1 MHRKRKKQRCLY
13 SALLAFLLLFTSI
26 GSVFAAENP
35 APEESF
41 LEEEVFQSEPEEPVE
56 EEPLFEEEPVEGD
69 TSGEEEP
76 FLEEEPSGDA
86 PLFEELPPAEEE
98 PPVAPEE
105 EESTEDLS
113 DGSAELFADGGNG
126 AHIKYENGFHYI
138 WDETYQRDI
147 LLYCMNRDR
156 LWPHVEEG
164 QDGHD
169 TVPGYEEGYLTEEN
183 FENKAEY
190 DECMRRLSKILYAGY
205 PYNGER
211 LYKIVNNSEG
221 YKPTVEEFNKMLV
234 PLPILQTAF
243 PYLGHHDFKYSDWNI
258 DENKQNKEHLDLLI
272 KFYGDV
278 AKLYNGGT
286 TKNGLHY
293 ADIKAMPFHHA
304 VECMFWAMNYDED
317 PLDYY
322 KNAFG
327 KAYFV
332 TEREAY
338 DATQMAVWALMH
350 EYGIEDN
357 KEFNEHGMIGHVLA
371 QSLYTYSERGGL
383 LQYQPTPE
391 HINIEGD
398 LTFRYNNKDGYYH
411 SGVLKITEPPEFH
424 GLYNLILP
432 QGVRALC
439 DNLTYVYGDEAY
451 ELVSETMPPE
461 GSQFSIEAN
470 FVWMKEFKQYR
481 PAKELTGPN
490 GKKYQN
496 MVGAVINTEQITKSA
511 LFKRGQEGSLKIT
524 KEKVIENNPN
534 SDREFEFFVTF
545 LERTDING
553 QYGDLIF
560 KNGTSETFALK
571 EGESKTV
578 SHIPPGTKYEV
589 IETDSGS
596 YVITGTGTTGTIQ
609 DNVTAEAKFTN
620 IRRPQLTL
628 SKEVTGEA
636 GNKKETFTFEITL
649 NDEMNKPVNG
659 TFQYQGGVKP
669 GFENQ
674 GVTAPKNGWL
684 EFKNGKATVSL
695 SHGQQITVLDLPDK
709 SAYTIQETGADTY
722 ITTYNNKQGPAAGT
736 LDSGENTHV
745 TETVHVVNN
754 KEFAPDTGLKDA
766 NGKGIAAAL
775 AVALSGALLLAGEIL
790 LKKRIKK

>member
-56 EEPLFEEEPVEGD
+56 EEPLFEEEPIEGD

-138 WDETYQRDI
+138 WDETYQRNI
-147 LLYCMNRDR
+147 LLYCMNCDR
-156 LWPHVEEG
+156 LWPNHISG
-164 QDGHD
+164 G
-169 TVPGYEEGYLTEEN
+169 TVPGYEEGYLTEES
-183 FENKAEY
+183 FGGDKQKY
-190 DECMRRLSKILYAGY
+190 QDCMRRLAKLLYAGY

-211 LYKIVNNSEG
+211 LYKIVDTSGE
-221 YKPTVEEFNKMLV
+221 YVPTETEFNEMLQ

-243 PYLGHHDFKYSDWNI
+243 PYLGHHDFKYADWNA
-258 DENKQNKEHLDLLI
+258 DPNKRNQEHMDLLTRFV
-272 KFYGDV
+272 KEVLAFSEDY
-278 AKLYNGGT
+278 T
-286 TKNGLHY
+286 TENGLY
-293 ADIKAMPFHHA
+293 KADIFAMPFYQSA
-304 VECMFWAMNYDED
+304 YSMFMADNYDNKTPIDVYVEF
-317 PLDYY
+317 YSTSFY
-322 KNAFG
+322 
-327 KAYFV
+327 V
-332 TEREAY
+332 TEKEAY
-338 DATQMAVWALMH
+338 DATQNAIWALMH
-350 EYGIEDN
+350 HYGIEDN
-357 KEFNEHGMIGHVLA
+357 KEYDESLLNLNKLA
-371 QSLYTYSERGGL
+371 KSLFTYSERGGL
-383 LQYQPTPE
+383 LNREPQEKEIT
-391 HINIEGD
+391 IDGD
-398 LTFRYNNKDGYYH
+398 FTFKYNPKDGYFH
-411 SGVLKITEPPEFH
+411 SGEIIIHEPTIFH
-424 GLYNLILP
+424 GLYNLKLP
-432 QGVRALC
+432 KGVNALC
-439 DNLTYVYGDEAY
+439 DNLTYVYGEEPY

-461 GSQFSIEAN
+461 GAQFSIDAD
-470 FVWMKEFKQYR
+470 FVWMKEFKQYH
-481 PAKELTGPN
+481 PAEELTGSN

-496 MVGAVINTEQITKSA
+496 MVGAVINTKSISKSA
-511 LFKRGQEGSLKIT
+511 SFKRGQEGSLKIT
-524 KEKVIENNPN
+524 KKSVVEQNKDPN
-534 SDREFEFFVTF
+534 KEFTFFVR
-545 LERTDING
+545 LPNNTDING
-553 QYGDLIF
+553 IYGDLNFHEGI
-560 KNGTSETFALK
+560 SEEFTIK
-571 EGESKTV
+571 ECESKIAL
-578 SHIPPGTKYEV
+578 HLPAGTKYEV
-589 IETDSGS
+589 IESDSGS

-722 ITTYNNKQGPAAGT
+722 ITTYNDKQGPAAGT